1 MPDFTCKYLHQCKS
15 FETQNQRL
23 SLSCGIANITTTE
36 SRHLIMNRA
45 EPVKPIDGQM
55 PTMADVARHA
65 GVSSMSVSRALKNSE
80 LVSEATRE
88 RIFKAIDELGYVLDL
103 SAGSLSS
110 KRTGF
115 LAAIVPSINNS
126 NFSDTARGI
135 TDELEGT
142 GLQLLLAYN
151 EYSTEREEK
160 LIEAMLRRR
169 PEGIILTGGIHTDR
183 ARRMLEN
190 AAIPVVET
198 WDIPAKPIDQV
209 VGFSNADAM
218 SLLVKTLAAKGYQ
231 RFAYIGGTTE
241 RDTRGNQRRAGFQ
254 SAIAALGLPEGRVV
268 SFGVPPIS
276 MEQGAQAMAS
286 VLEQWP
292 DTQVTICVSD
302 LSAFG
307 ALMECH
313 RRGLKVP
320 QDIAIAGFGNYEI
333 AACAHPRLTSVDIE
347 CYDIGKMAAK
357 KLISTIQDPE
367 NPNRK
372 DILLTNIRVV
382 EREST

>member
-1 MPDFTCKYLHQCKS
+1 
-15 FETQNQRL
+15 
-23 SLSCGIANITTTE
+23 
-36 SRHLIMNRA
+36 
-45 EPVKPIDGQM
+45 M

-65 GVSSMSVSRALKNSE
+65 GVSSMSVSRALKNSD

-115 LAAIVPSINNS
+115 VAAIVPSINNS
-126 NFSDTARGI
+126 NFADTARGI
-135 TDELEGT
+135 TNELENT

-151 EYSTEREEK
+151 EYSVEREES

-190 AAIPVVET
+190 AGIPVVET
-198 WDIPAKPIDQV
+198 WDLPAKPIDQV

-218 SLLVKTLAAKGYQ
+218 SLLVKTLAAKGY
-231 RFAYIGGTTE
+231 RKFAYIGGTTE

-254 SAIAALGLPEGRVV
+254 AAIAELGLPEGRVV

-286 VLEQWP
+286 VLSQWP
-292 DTQVTICVSD
+292 DTEVAICVSD

-320 QDIAIAGFGNYEI
+320 KDIAIAGFGNYEI
-333 AACAHPRLTSVDIE
+333 AACCHPRITSVDIE
-347 CYDIGKMAAK
+347 CYEIGRLAAR
-357 KLISTIQDPE
+357 KLINTIQNPE
-367 NPNRK
+367 HPSRSE
-372 DILLTNIRVV
+372 LVLTNIRVI

>member
-1 MPDFTCKYLHQCKS
+1 MNKTDAAKS
-15 FETQNQRL
+15 N
-23 SLSCGIANITTTE
+23 
-36 SRHLIMNRA
+36 
-45 EPVKPIDGQM
+45 DGQM

-65 GVSSMSVSRALKNSE
+65 GVSSMSVSRALKNNQ
-80 LVSEATRE
+80 LVSKATRE

-115 LAAIVPSINNS
+115 VAAIVPSINNS

-135 TDELEGT
+135 TDELEKT

-151 EYSTEREEK
+151 EYSSEREEK

-218 SLLVKTLAAKGYQ
+218 SLLVRTLAAKGYR
-231 RFAYIGGTTE
+231 RFAYVGGTTE
-241 RDTRGNQRRAGFQ
+241 RDTRGNQRRIGFQ

-307 ALMECH
+307 AMMECQ
-313 RRGLKVP
+313 RRGLNVP
-320 QDIAIAGFGNYEI
+320 KDIAIAGFGNYEI
-333 AACAHPRLTSVDIE
+333 AACSHPRLTSVDIE
-347 CYDIGKMAAK
+347 CYEIGKLAAK
-357 KLISTIQDPE
+357 KLISTIQSPDDADRRE
-367 NPNRK
+367 
-372 DILLTNIRVV
+372 IILTNIRVV

>member
-1 MPDFTCKYLHQCKS
+1 
-15 FETQNQRL
+15 
-23 SLSCGIANITTTE
+23 
-36 SRHLIMNRA
+36 
-45 EPVKPIDGQM
+45 M

-80 LVSEATRE
+80 LVSHATRE

-115 LAAIVPSINNS
+115 VAAIVPSINNS

-135 TDELEGT
+135 TDELEKT

-151 EYSTEREEK
+151 DYSAEREESQ
-160 LIEAMLRRR
+160 IEAMLRRR

-183 ARRMLEN
+183 SRRMLEN
-190 AAIPVVET
+190 AGIPVVET
-198 WDIPAKPIDQV
+198 WDLPAKPIDQV

-218 SLLVKTLAAKGYQ
+218 SLLVKTLAAKGY
-231 RFAYIGGTTE
+231 RKFAYIGGTTE

-254 SAIAALGLPEGRVV
+254 AAIAELGLPEGRVV

-276 MEQGAQAMAS
+276 MEQGAQAMGS
-286 VLEQWP
+286 VLSQWP
-292 DTQVTICVSD
+292 DTEVAICVSD

-307 ALMECH
+307 ALMECQ
-313 RRGLKVP
+313 RRGLEVP
-320 QDIAIAGFGNYEI
+320 KDIAIAGFGNYEI
-333 AACAHPRLTSVDIE
+333 AACCHPRLTSVDIQ
-347 CYDIGKMAAK
+347 CYEIGRLAAR
-357 KLISTIQDPE
+357 KLINTIQNPE
-367 NPNRK
+367 HPSRSE
-372 DILLTNIRVV
+372 LVLTNIRVI

>member
-1 MPDFTCKYLHQCKS
+1 
-15 FETQNQRL
+15 
-23 SLSCGIANITTTE
+23 
-36 SRHLIMNRA
+36 
-45 EPVKPIDGQM
+45 M

-65 GVSSMSVSRALKNSE
+65 GVSSMTVSRALKNSD
-80 LVSEATRE
+80 LVSETARE

-115 LAAIVPSINNS
+115 VAAIVPSINNS
-126 NFSDTARGI
+126 NFADTARGI
-135 TDELEGT
+135 TDALEKT

-151 EYSTEREEK
+151 DYSVEREEK

-183 ARRMLEN
+183 ARRLLEN
-190 AAIPVVET
+190 AGIPVVET
-198 WDIPAKPIDQV
+198 WDAPSQPIDQV
-209 VGFSNADAM
+209 VGFSNEEAM
-218 SLLVKTLAAKGYQ
+218 AKLVRTLAGKGYR

-254 SAIAALGLPEGRVV
+254 KAIAELQLPEGRVV

-276 MEQGAQAMAS
+276 MEQGGEAMAQ
-286 VLEQWP
+286 VLSQWP
-292 DTQVTICVSD
+292 DTQVVICVSD

-307 ALMECH
+307 ALMEAQ

-320 QDIAIAGFGNYEI
+320 QDVAIAGFGNYEI
-333 AACAHPRLTSVDIE
+333 AACCHPRITSVDIE
-347 CYDIGKMAAK
+347 CYEIGRLAAE
-357 KLISTIQDPE
+357 KLIQSI
-367 NPNRK
+367 RK
-372 DILLTNIRVV
+372 PDHAGRRDLVLTNIRIV